1 MDRRSGLQK
10 AHFSSV
16 PTRMSLFTCKKY
28 VFLIE
33 KNFPPHPKIGKTQ
46 HNALYESRWKLSTTL
61 SMNRVGNSAQRFP
74 MGRVGKLNTTLSYGS
89 RWKTQHNAFLWVA
102 LENSTQRF
110 PMGRVVGWE
119 LSFTEDFVVI
129 PTIDLEIQLFVGKV
143 MGRSAWWE
151 LSFTEDL
158 L

>member
-1 MDRRSGLQK
+1 
-10 AHFSSV
+10 
-16 PTRMSLFTCKKY
+16 
-28 VFLIE
+28 
-33 KNFPPHPKIGKTQ
+33 
-46 HNALYESRWKLSTTL
+46 
-61 SMNRVGNSAQRFP
+61 
-74 MGRVGKLNTTLSYGS
+74 MGRVGKLNTTLSYGSRWKTQHNAFLWVALENSTQRFPMGVGNTTLSYGS